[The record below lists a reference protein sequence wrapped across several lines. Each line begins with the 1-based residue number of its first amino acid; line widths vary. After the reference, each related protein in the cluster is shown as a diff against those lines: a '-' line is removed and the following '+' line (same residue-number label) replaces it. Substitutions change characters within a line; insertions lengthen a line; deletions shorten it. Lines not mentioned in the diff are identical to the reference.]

1 MNEISLNGVVEVH
14 VHAKPDL
21 YPRSYSDMELMEA
34 GVQVQARAIVVKWH
48 YGPTASR
55 ALLCNEMR
63 RRLYPDASVE
73 MYGSIVLN
81 KPVGGINPFA
91 VETSLKLGARIVW
104 MPTMDSRNERHLKGF
119 SDGIVCVEDGKVT
132 KEVREILAMIREYDA
147 VLGTGHLDA
156 QESLVLIEEA
166 KNMGVNRILVDH
178 PEYWVTHMS
187 LEEQLRLVQDYD
199 VCIGRYYAQP
209 MPDGSFHVN
218 LPENLEAYRKIGYKN
233 MIISTDGGQLANPH
247 WEDALRMYMQYF
259 ADQGVPEE
267 HINYMAKELPANLLG
282 LPTK

>member
-1 MNEISLNGVVEVH
+1 MGEISLKGVVEVH

-34 GVQVQARAIVVKWH
+34 GVRTQARAIVVKWH
-48 YGPTASR
+48 YGPTAAR
-55 ALLCNEMR
+55 ASLCNEMR
-63 RRLYPDASVE
+63 RRLYPESGTK

-81 KPVGGINPFA
+81 KPVGGINPSA
-91 VETSLKLGARIVW
+91 VETALKLGARIVW
-104 MPTMDSRNERHLKGF
+104 MPTMDSRNEREQKGF
-119 SDGIVCVEDGKVT
+119 RDGLECVEKGHVT
-132 KEVREILAMIREYDA
+132 KAVREVLTLVKEYDA

-156 QESLVLIEEA
+156 QESLVLIDTA
-166 KNMGVNRILVDH
+166 KNMGINRILVDH
-178 PEYWVTHMS
+178 PEYWVTEMGM
-187 LEEQLRLVQDYD
+187 EQQLKLVRDYD

-218 LPENLEAYRKIGYKN
+218 LPENLEAYRQIGYKN

-247 WEDALRMYMQYF
+247 WEDALRIYMQYF

-267 HINYMAKELPANLLG
+267 HINYMAKELPAKLLG
-282 LPTK
+282 LLPK